1 MRSAPSEEI
10 IAPFVARG
18 FNEANAKILQRI
30 CKSWN
35 TRERKDKELR
45 VVEMASSATITSG

>member
-18 FNEANAKILQRI
+18 FNEANAKILQ
-30 CKSWN
+30 KSVKHGIEWEEKI
-35 TRERKDKELR
+35 RSL
-45 VVEMASSATITSG
+45 G